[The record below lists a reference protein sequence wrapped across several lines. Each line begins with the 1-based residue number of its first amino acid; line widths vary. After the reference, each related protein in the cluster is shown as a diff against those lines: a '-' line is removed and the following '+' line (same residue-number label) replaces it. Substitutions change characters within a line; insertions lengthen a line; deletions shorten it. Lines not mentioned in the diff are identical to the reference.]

1 MATINSD
8 KAWKTYGKE
17 NPYYG
22 VLTDDK
28 FKGRTL
34 SEENKKQFFEAGK
47 DYAARV
53 FRLVRRHVDPDFN
66 PKTILD
72 FGCGT
77 GRLTIG
83 FAPNAERVVGIDIS
97 ENMLAEA
104 KTNSESMGHSHIEYY
119 MSDDE
124 LSAVA
129 NQHFD
134 LVNCYIVL
142 QHINVER
149 GMKIIQELIDRVK
162 PEGIG
167 VLQLNY
173 TCNKTR
179 KWEIADY
186 FRYRIPL
193 VHGILNL
200 VQGQPYSTPL
210 MQMNT
215 YSMNEVFQLMQQS
228 GIKKSHIS
236 FEDHGN
242 CWGVTLIFQKKD
254 LGRDKA

>member
-1 MATINSD
+1 MSTINSD
-8 KAWKTYGKE
+8 KAWKKYGKE

-28 FKGRTL
+28 YKGQSL
-34 SEENKKQFFEAGK
+34 SEESKKQFFDAGK
-47 DYAARV
+47 EYAERV
-53 FRLVRRHVDPDFN
+53 FRLVHKHVDPEFN
-66 PKTILD
+66 PKSVLD

-83 FAPNAERVVGIDIS
+83 FAPNADRVVGIDIS
-97 ENMLAEA
+97 EGMLLEA
-104 KTNSESMGHSHIEYY
+104 RANSESMGHGHIEYY
-119 MSDDE
+119 LSDDK

-129 NQHFD
+129 NDQFD
-134 LVNCYIVL
+134 LVNSYIVL

-149 GMKIIQELIDRVK
+149 GMKIIQELIDKIK

-173 TCNKTR
+173 ACNKTR
-179 KWEIADY
+179 KWEFVDY

-193 VHGILNL
+193 VHGILN
-200 VQGQPYSTPL
+200 VMQGQPYSAPL

-215 YSMNEVFQLMQQS
+215 YNMNDVFHIMQNS
-228 GIKKSHIS
+228 GIKKSHVS
-236 FEDHGN
+236 FEDHGT
-242 CWGVTLIFQKKD
+242 CWGVTLIFQKKN
-254 LGRDKA
+254 LKV